1 MSAGADVVI
10 KPRFY
15 SLEGCRMDRA
25 CSCREGPANSTAAPE
40 RHLVL
45 ACTAFRANAKV
56 PCLSL
61 PTGGGY
67 DWRSGMV
74 VPDMHEI

>member
-1 MSAGADVVI
+1 
-10 KPRFY
+10 
-15 SLEGCRMDRA
+15 MDRA
-25 CSCREGPANSTAAPE
+25 CSCREGPANSTAE

-45 ACTAFRANAKV
+45 ECAAFRANGSKI
-56 PCLSL
+56 PCLSIS
-61 PTGGGY
+61 TGGGY